1 MQVSRG
7 NSPVINARVTVRL
20 FLEADQLAE
29 GASPPPVNRPNA
41 VVTRQDD
48 RLIQLDELV
57 LIDDGYGGEEKLYL
71 CFMREAALYIVV
83 PPYANMCLGL
93 WRCRLFLFFPLS
105 FSLKHKVKQ

>member
-1 MQVSRG
+1 MKVSRG

-71 CFMREAALYIVV
+71 CFMREAALYMI
-83 PPYANMCLGL
+83 
-93 WRCRLFLFFPLS
+93 LF
-105 FSLKHKVKQ
+105 HRMQICV